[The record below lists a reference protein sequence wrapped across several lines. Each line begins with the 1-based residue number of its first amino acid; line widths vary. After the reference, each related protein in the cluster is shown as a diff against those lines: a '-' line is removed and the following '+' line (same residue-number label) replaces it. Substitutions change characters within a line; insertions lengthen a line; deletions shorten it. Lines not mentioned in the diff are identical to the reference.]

1 MTVSPSVCPHH
12 IHSRCFCWE
21 IVWPTGL
28 LESKNQQQSRVFF
41 DVIFYAYNH
50 VDNRERARASDCK
63 QKRCRNFVGRKT
75 WKFGSGGEKM
85 RNARGGQQEAA
96 RAAVKKTKSDQEQHI
111 QQFLHKKM
119 CNQEVSRFSR
129 EKGHCSHAKQRQRN
143 IQKSVLHVQICF
155 LLIRG
160 FYWFCCR
167 YHCRRRLLLHC
178 FIFFVLKFLV
188 NG

>member
-12 IHSRCFCWE
+12 IHSRCFWWE
-21 IVWPTGL
+21 IVRPAGL

-41 DVIFYAYNH
+41 DVIFDAYNH

-96 RAAVKKTKSDQEQHI
+96 TESGSRKKLKAIRNSTYNNSSTKKCVTRKFHVLVVKKGIVVMQNNGKEMY
-111 QQFLHKKM
+111 KKV
-119 CNQEVSRFSR
+119 CCTCKFV
-129 EKGHCSHAKQRQRN
+129 
-143 IQKSVLHVQICF
+143 
-155 LLIRG
+155 
-160 FYWFCCR
+160 FC
-167 YHCRRRLLLHC
+167 
-178 FIFFVLKFLV
+178 
-188 NG
+188 